1 MRRIYWD
8 TAAGTPLDKRVF
20 EKMKPFM
27 MADFGNPSSIHQE
40 GLVAKKAVEEAR
52 EKIAQNIMA
61 HADEIIFTSGG
72 TESDNLAILGL
83 VEMTTRKHLI
93 ATAIEHKA
101 VLEPCRYLQKKKGY
115 KLTLLPVDKNGQ
127 VNLKELKENL
137 NKDTFLVSVML
148 ANNEIGSIQP
158 LKEVLK
164 IVRHFRKENNTYLP
178 YVHTDAC
185 QAPRFLD
192 LNVEKLGV
200 DLLSFNGSKIYGPKG
215 VGALFVRRGV
225 LISPVVVG
233 GGQERGLRSGTLNVA
248 GIVGLAESLAICQ
261 KERDKERVKLEKIQ
275 KKLINDLKKIHGVI
289 VNGGEEDRLPNNV
302 NFSVVGLEGEQLV
315 IELDAKGF
323 AVSSGSACSHD
334 GGEGSYSIKAIGGSE
349 SQASGAVRIS
359 LSRESSLVEVPR
371 FIKALKEI
379 IIKYQKVSF

>member
-40 GLVAKKAVEEAR
+40 GLVAEKAVEDAR

-323 AVSSGSACSHD
+323 AVSSGSACSYD